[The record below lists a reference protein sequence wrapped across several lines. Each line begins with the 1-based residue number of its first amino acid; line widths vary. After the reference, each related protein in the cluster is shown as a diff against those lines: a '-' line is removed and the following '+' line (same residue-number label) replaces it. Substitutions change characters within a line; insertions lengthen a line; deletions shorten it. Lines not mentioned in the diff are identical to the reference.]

1 MQTKLRSTAEVDL
14 NTNNN
19 CFVAAETGQDERM
32 RQERSEK
39 NIQLMDQKKMI
50 RRSLL
55 RMKK

>member
-19 CFVAAETGQDERM
+19 CFVAAETGQDEKM

-39 NIQLMDQKKMI
+39 NIQLKDQKKI